1 MKTSPLK
8 IHALIL
14 SLPLLPVVGFG
25 AQPAATPARVA
36 APLGLSRLQDTIK
49 PGEAGKLVETKFAV
63 DALPANG
70 LAGVSKAKKDNLD
83 TLVLDA
89 GKEWS
94 RSLRGSGR
102 EVTFT
107 SFQVY
112 GSQTTIIE
120 VGGARL
126 GLTAGP
132 IPGSL
137 QLMFDNSGTGALA
150 WKSLNVHV
158 STGRYGGRNFAALP
172 TLTIALDPA
181 AGFWHLYSGSRLL
194 ADHLPLIAAIRDNRQ
209 FTVKAGT
216 EGAWVCGLVLA
227 DENPLYADANF
238 NGIDDGFERQKLGAL
253 LPAGAAIAT
262 RQQLAQDWK
271 AAQRAKAPP
280 ALFVNRPLPDRLVAG
295 K

>member
-25 AQPAATPARVA
+25 AQPAATPAHVA

-49 PGEAGKLVETKFAV
+49 SGDAGKLGETKFAV

-70 LAGVSKAKKDNLD
+70 IAGVSKAQKDNLD

-94 RSLRGSGR
+94 RPLRGSGR
-102 EVTFT
+102 EVTFA
-107 SFQVY
+107 SSQVY

-120 VGGARL
+120 IGGARL

-137 QLMFDNSGTGALA
+137 QLMFDNSAAGTLA

-158 STGRYGGRNFAALP
+158 STGKYSGKNFAALP
-172 TLTIALDPA
+172 TLTVALDPA
-181 AGFWHLYSGSRLL
+181 AGVWHLYSGSRLL
-194 ADHLPLIAAIRDNRQ
+194 ADHLPLIAAKRDNRQ

-216 EGAWVCGLVLA
+216 EGAWLCGLVLS
-227 DENPLYADANF
+227 DENPLYEDANF
-238 NGIDDGFERQKLGAL
+238 NGIDDVFERQKLGAL
-253 LPAGAAIAT
+253 LPAGAAIPT

-280 ALFVNRPLPDRLVAG
+280 ALFVKRPMPDRPVAG

>member
-1 MKTSPLK
+1 MKTPPLK
-8 IHALIL
+8 IHALTVGFSLL
-14 SLPLLPVVGFG
+14 SVVGFG
-25 AQPAATPARVA
+25 AHPAATPARVP
-36 APLGLSRLQDTIK
+36 APLGLLRLQDTIN
-49 PGEAGKLVETKFAV
+49 PGDAPKLVQAKFAV

-70 LAGVSKAKKDNLD
+70 VAGVSKALQDNLD
-83 TLVLDA
+83 TLVLDS

-94 RSLRGSGR
+94 RPLRGAGR
-102 EVTFT
+102 EVTFA

-137 QLMFDNSGTGALA
+137 QLMFDHSTAGTLA

-158 STGRYGGRNFAALP
+158 STGKYGGKSLAALP
-172 TLTIALDPA
+172 TLTVALDPA
-181 AGFWHLYSGSRLL
+181 AGFWHLYRGSRLL
-194 ADHLPLIAAIRDNRQ
+194 ADHLPLIAAKRDNRQ
-209 FTVKAGT
+209 FTVKAGS
-216 EGAWVCGLVLA
+216 EGAWVGGLVLA
-227 DENPLYADANF
+227 DENPLFEDTNV
-238 NGIDDGFERQKLGAL
+238 NGIDDTFERQKLGVL
-253 LPAGAAIAT
+253 LPAGVGIPT

-271 AAQRAKAPP
+271 AAQRAQAPP
-280 ALFVNRPLPDRLVAG
+280 ALFVNRPMPDQPVAG

>member
-1 MKTSPLK
+1 METSSLK
-8 IHALIL
+8 ISALTLGL
-14 SLPLLPVVGFG
+14 SLLPVAGFS
-25 AQPAATPARVA
+25 AQPVAATPRVA
-36 APLGLSRLQDTIK
+36 APLGLLRLQDTAK
-49 PGEAGKLVETKFAV
+49 PGDAAKLGPTKFAV
-63 DALPANG
+63 DALPVNG
-70 LAGVSKAKKDNLD
+70 LTGVIKAQKDNLD

-94 RSLRGSGR
+94 RPLRGSGR
-102 EVTFT
+102 EVTFA

-120 VGGARL
+120 IGGARL

-137 QLMFDNSGTGALA
+137 QLMFDNSAAGTLA

-158 STGRYGGRNFAALP
+158 STGKYGGKNFAALP

-194 ADHLPLIAAIRDNRQ
+194 ADHLPLISAKSDNRQ

-216 EGAWVCGLVLA
+216 EGAWVLGLVLA
-227 DENPLYADANF
+227 DENPLYEDANF
-238 NGIDDGFERQKLGAL
+238 NGIDDAFERQKLGAL
-253 LPAGAAIAT
+253 LPANAALPT

-271 AAQRAKAPP
+271 TAQRAKAPP
-280 ALFVNRPLPDRLVAG
+280 ALFVNRPLPDRG
-295 K
+295 